1 VSESEL
7 VAHRIGKSYDVGCID
22 SVDVESSGLIRVNAW
37 TAGDPSPL
45 LALTVLADQR
55 DLPMAHWYRTYRP
68 DVARELQIGDEFLGV
83 TMEYVAATDSIQTIV
98 LRLANDAVEL
108 VNLAME
114 LRTPAY
120 GNLFTDGRVLRRDDI
135 YSHGPP
141 SAAPSAEVL
150 SMASTLPGPVLDFGC
165 GAGSLVRELRS
176 NGMDAHG
183 IDLRTGEISAA
194 IGQDVMP
201 HVTLYDGDLPLPF
214 PDKLFASSTMIDV
227 MEHLED
233 FDSVLEELR
242 RLTRE
247 QVLITVPDMS
257 AVPLCAPHGVVP
269 WHLLEGTHK
278 QFFTQSSLSAAVR
291 RHFRNFQIYR
301 FHPLYVNGTRMYVN
315 LAARCWI

>member
-1 VSESEL
+1 L
-7 VAHRIGKSYDVGCID
+7 VALRIGKSYDGGFID
-22 SVDVESSGLIRVNAW
+22 SVDVETSGLVRVNAW
-37 TAGDPSPL
+37 TTDHPAAL
-45 LALTVLADQR
+45 LALVVVADQR
-55 DLPMAHWYRTYRP
+55 DLRMAHWYRTYRP
-68 DVARELQIGDEFLGV
+68 DVAKELQIADAFLGL
-83 TMEYVAATDSIQTIV
+83 TMEYVAETDTSPIQSIV
-98 LRLANDAVEL
+98 LQLSHDAVEF
-108 VNLAME
+108 VNLGIE

-120 GNLFTDGRVLRRDDI
+120 GNLFTEGRVLSRNDI

-165 GAGSLVRELRS
+165 GAGSLVRDLRS

-183 IDLRTGEISAA
+183 IDLRTGEIVAA
-194 IGQDVMP
+194 IGQDAAP

-214 PDKLFASSTMIDV
+214 PDKLFASSTLIDV

-233 FDSVLEELR
+233 FDAVLQEVR
-242 RLTRE
+242 RVTRE

-269 WHLLEGTHK
+269 WHLLEGTHC
-278 QFFTQSSLSAAVR
+278 QFFTQSSLSVAVS